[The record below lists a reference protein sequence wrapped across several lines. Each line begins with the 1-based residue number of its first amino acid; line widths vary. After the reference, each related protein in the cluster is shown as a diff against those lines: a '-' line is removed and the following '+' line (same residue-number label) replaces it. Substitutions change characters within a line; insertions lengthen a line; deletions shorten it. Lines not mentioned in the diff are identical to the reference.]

1 MIIHIVTGIN
11 TKAPVKMALSL
22 CTESNVNGK
31 KSIILYLSKSKSDE
45 KLIGEIRNNNITVDK
60 FRLKY
65 LLLDAVFHSHGIK
78 PDILSFFIKILFRKK
93 TIATLHCN
101 PWREFEDR
109 LAGKIIPKVW
119 LSIVRRLDRLVL
131 LTDYIKREIGN
142 PPNSTIIHN
151 GIDIQT
157 NDLKDS
163 AIVNVIREFKG
174 NRKLLFSYGVLREL
188 KGFDFLIEAMRFL
201 DDSYCLVIA
210 GDGID
215 RNRLNKIIVDM
226 KMENRILLLGYIQNP
241 YEYLDVDDILV
252 FPSRSEGF
260 PISIIEAMNIGKKP
274 LVSDIGPFIEI
285 SNYAELTLFKLDCF
299 ESFIDAVT
307 KLQSPN
313 SYTNKEIAVRNFS
326 SSVCYK
332 RYEEIYD
339 VLRGM

>member
-1 MIIHIVTGIN
+1 MIIHIVTGVN
-11 TKAPVKMALSL
+11 SKAPVKVALSL
-22 CTESNVNGK
+22 CEKCNAIGGESM
-31 KSIILYLSKSKSDE
+31 ILYLSHVKSDE
-45 KLIGEIRNNNITVDK
+45 MLINDIRNKRIIVDK
-60 FRLKY
+60 FKLKY
-65 LLLDAVFHSHGIK
+65 LFLDGIFHSHGIK
-78 PDILSFFIKILFRKK
+78 PDILAIFLKKILGKK
-93 TIATLHCN
+93 TISTLHCN
-101 PWREFEDR
+101 PWMEFN
-109 LAGKIIPKVW
+109 GKFTKKLIPWMWISII
-119 LSIVRRLDRLVL
+119 RRLDRLVL
-131 LTDYIKREIGN
+131 LTDYIRKEIGN
-142 PPNSTIIHN
+142 PPNSDIIHN

-157 NDLKDS
+157 NELKDN

-226 KMENRILLLGYIQNP
+226 KMENRILLLGYIENP

-274 LVSDIGPFIEI
+274 LVSDIGPFMEI
-285 SNYAELTLFKLDCF
+285 SNYAELTIFKLDCF

-313 SYTNKEIAVRNFS
+313 SYTNKEIAVKNFS

-332 RYEEIYD
+332 RYEDIYH